1 MKKLIGLVVLLLV
14 ALVSMTSSAQAG
26 EDRYVRVINNS
37 GYTVEHIYV
46 SHSSRS
52 GWGTDR
58 LGSQVLL
65 SGYNIRVYPADGT
78 QRCIYDLRAV
88 LVDGRATE
96 RREVDICGGR
106 DWTLYSKD

>member
-1 MKKLIGLVVLLLV
+1 MKKLSGLVVALLV
-14 ALVSMTSSAQAG
+14 MLVSLMSSAQAQAG
-26 EDRYVRVINNS
+26 EDRYVRVFNDT
-37 GYTVEHIYV
+37 GYVVEYIYL

-78 QRCIYDLRAV
+78 QRCIYDLRAE
-88 LVDGRATE
+88 LADGRSAE

-106 DWTLYSKD
+106 NWTLH